1 MDDGFTD
8 ILIILSG
15 CIRRISPTKADA
27 LVVWKLCV
35 ARLSRGH
42 SGECLDI
49 SSNSGGCFSY
59 TALIKQHTENISV
72 ELPQN
77 PKQF

>member
-1 MDDGFTD
+1 MLPDYPEDTAKSAIKDG
-8 ILIILSG
+8 
-15 CIRRISPTKADA
+15 
-27 LVVWKLCV
+27 
-35 ARLSRGH
+35 
-42 SGECLDI
+42 LDI